1 MLFNLMRSLLSG
13 NSLQCYSCQT
23 QDGQLYTSEQ
33 CIHNQVIQ
41 SCTDGNFTCANYRR
55 TKTTENNETIELQE
69 KGCLLKENCS
79 TLQARCDETTKN
91 GGECE
96 SLCCDDY
103 LCNDDFIEDPVP
115 ECHHC
120 DGPFPSGSLE
130 LSSFSS
136 LNTSYGYDEC
146 NRNLTTVPCPY
157 GKCSKFSRRFKN
169 ENNMEYIVVEIRS
182 CLSTSK
188 CNETMQFCRQDRMK
202 SNDTFCD
209 AQCCDS
215 GSLCNAAPGRDLM
228 SFFIAL
234 IGFVAC
240 QL

>member
-1 MLFNLMRSLLSG
+1 M
-13 NSLQCYSCQT
+13 
-23 QDGQLYTSEQ
+23 
-33 CIHNQVIQ
+33 
-41 SCTDGNFTCANYRR
+41 
-55 TKTTENNETIELQE
+55 
-69 KGCLLKENCS
+69 KENCS
-79 TLQARCDETTKN
+79 TLQARCEETTKN

-115 ECHHC
+115 ECYHC

-157 GKCSKFSRRFKN
+157 GKCSKFYRRFKN

-188 CNETMQFCRQDRMK
+188 CNETVQFCSQDRMK
-202 SNDTFCD
+202 SNDTVCAARCD
-209 AQCCDS
+209 PAR
-215 GSLCNAAPGRDLM
+215 SLRNAAPRRDLM